1 VSETP
6 LNFVGVE
13 PIDSLRSEWSAL
25 AGRLDA
31 PPTATPAWIDAW
43 WHAFGK
49 GDLRIYAGRRDGEL
63 IAVLPL
69 SSASHRS
76 LSSPSNVHTPVF
88 EALTASPEYLE
99 QMVRAVLADS
109 HGGLNLGQVDG
120 GGPLATTIG
129 KLVKAGESRA
139 VGADARPSSRVAA
152 DSWEAFEA
160 TLRKKRLSDCRRGM
174 RKLEEEGDVVFDV
187 WDGKER
193 ERAFQEFL
201 RLEATPWKLESR
213 TAISQDEATRRFYS
227 DLIDLA
233 VPGGPARLA
242 FMRVGEKPVAVQL
255 MITGGGR
262 RFGLK
267 TGFDADYAK
276 ASVGVI
282 HLFDELRI
290 ALDAGLVF
298 ELGTGDEALKQELR
312 TASWPLEALGAFP
325 ASLRGGLGRGVLGLR
340 MRMYERARHNS
351 LARRVY
357 GALRGR
363 DAS

>member
-6 LNFVGVE
+6 LDFVGVE

-25 AGRLDA
+25 AERLDA
-31 PPTATPAWIDAW
+31 PPTATPAWIEAW
-43 WHAFGK
+43 WRAFGK
-49 GDLRIYAGRRDGEL
+49 GELRIYVGRRGDEL
-63 IAVLPL
+63 AAVLPL

-88 EALTASPEYLE
+88 ESLTEGLE
-99 QMVRAVLADS
+99 DLDTMVRAALADS
-109 HGGLNLGQVDG
+109 PGGLNLGQVDG

-129 KLVKAGESRA
+129 NLVKAGESRA

-174 RKLEEEGDVVFDV
+174 RKLEEEGDVVFEV

-193 ERAFQEFL
+193 ERAFDAFL
-201 RLEATPWKLESR
+201 RLEATPWKLESG
-213 TAISQDEATRRFYS
+213 TAISQDEATRGFYG

-233 VPGGPARLA
+233 APGGPARLA
-242 FMRVGEKPVAVQL
+242 FMRVGEKPIAVQL

-267 TGFDADYAK
+267 TGFDPDYAK

-282 HLFDELRI
+282 HFLDELHI

-298 ELGTGDEALKQELR
+298 ELGTGDEALKKELR

-325 ASLRGGLGRGVLGLR
+325 VSLRGGVGRGVVGLR
-340 MRMYERARHNS
+340 MRVYERARRNP

-357 GALRGR
+357 GALRGHGV
-363 DAS
+363 S